1 MKRNARLRKLKD
13 LLPSLI
19 WRRSVNCGRRSIT
32 GFVFN
37 SAEATSIRLRSH
49 VLLAVFRSIV
59 AQVLPSG
66 SIGRA
71 LSVITM
77 ILWPHE
83 SLSSLHWFHLKRN
96 RDQLRIF
103 TDQRIVL
110 QECRRQLF
118 PFPRARP
125 RPCHGSLLR
134 SFTQA
139 SEVPC
144 THGEGARIALAI

>member
-1 MKRNARLRKLKD
+1 MKQNLPQQKPKD

-19 WRRSVNCGRRSIT
+19 WRRSVNCGRKSIA

-71 LSVITM
+71 VSVRTM
-77 ILWPHE
+77 
-83 SLSSLHWFHLKRN
+83 
-96 RDQLRIF
+96 
-103 TDQRIVL
+103 VL
-110 QECRRQLF
+110 
-118 PFPRARP
+118 
-125 RPCHGSLLR
+125 
-134 SFTQA
+134 
-139 SEVPC
+139 
-144 THGEGARIALAI
+144 